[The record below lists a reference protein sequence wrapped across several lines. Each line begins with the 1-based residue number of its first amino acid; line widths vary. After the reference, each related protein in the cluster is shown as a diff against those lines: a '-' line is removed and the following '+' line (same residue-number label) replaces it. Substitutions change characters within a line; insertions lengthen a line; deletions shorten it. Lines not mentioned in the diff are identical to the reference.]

1 MNTNNYVNTP
11 AQWSSRTRAMPPR
24 PQGWCVP
31 PQVAQQIQAQQME
44 LMDLHQHCERLVEE
58 LQGCYF
64 QMNDKDEE
72 FNIQATMVSQAK
84 EIQTCLA
91 QRLWRSEAALA
102 DTERE
107 LAQVKRSQAQ
117 PRSDLIAK
125 AHAHLKKQAL
135 KNQARVC
142 SLEGQ
147 LEAANATIARARR
160 QRESANRLPLPRSLQ
175 PGSSLYAPSREA
187 VLTQLF
193 QLPQLPPLPPSIS
206 EEPAAPISA
215 YNVGINTVAH
225 LFRQR
230 DPASEFRRP
239 SPSPSDGYSSD
250 CSLVIID
257 SDDDGD
263 DGDDGLVIES
273 NDEQDERL
281 EAIRAGA

>member
-24 PQGWCVP
+24 QQGWCVP

-44 LMDLHQHCERLVEE
+44 LRGLREIHERLTEE
-58 LQGCYF
+58 LHCSRSLLEAK
-64 QMNDKDEE
+64 NRELHL
-72 FNIQATMVSQAK
+72 QATMLSQAK
-84 EIQTCLA
+84 ENQTCLA

-107 LAQVKRSQAQ
+107 LAQMKLSQGR

-257 SDDDGD
+257 SDD
-263 DGDDGLVIES
+263 GDDGLVIES
-273 NDEQDERL
+273 NDEQDEWL

>member
-11 AQWSSRTRAMPPR
+11 SQWSSRTRAMPPR
-24 PQGWCVP
+24 QQGWCVP
-31 PQVAQQIQAQQME
+31 PQVAQQIQAQQMD
-44 LMDLHQHCERLVEE
+44 LLGLHQHCERLVEE

-72 FNIQATMVSQAK
+72 FNIQATMLSQAK
-84 EIQTCLA
+84 ENQTCLA

-107 LAQVKRSQAQ
+107 LAQMKLSQGR

-147 LEAANATIARARR
+147 LQAANATIARARR

-193 QLPQLPPLPPSIS
+193 QPLEPPQLPQLPPSIS
-206 EEPAAPISA
+206 ENPAAPISA

-257 SDDDGD
+257 SDDGD
-263 DGDDGLVIES
+263 DDGLVIES
-273 NDEQDERL
+273 NDEQDEWL

>member
-24 PQGWCVP
+24 QQGWCVP

-44 LMDLHQHCERLVEE
+44 LRGLREIHERLTEE
-58 LQGCYF
+58 LHCSRSLLEAK
-64 QMNDKDEE
+64 NRELHL
-72 FNIQATMVSQAK
+72 QATMLSQAK
-84 EIQTCLA
+84 ENQTCLA

-107 LAQVKRSQAQ
+107 LAQMKLSQGR

-147 LEAANATIARARR
+147 LEAANATIARARKE
-160 QRESANRLPLPRSLQ
+160 RESAYRLPLPRSLQ

-193 QLPQLPPLPPSIS
+193 QPPELPQLPQLPPSIS

-257 SDDDGD
+257 SDD
-263 DGDDGLVIES
+263 GDDGLVIES
-273 NDEQDERL
+273 NDEQDEWL